1 MSKKRNKQGNIP
13 IEEVIK
19 LLRECSVHSAN
30 HSAKA
35 DLDLKELNE
44 RAKDDDFLETLNNSV
59 EECVD
64 ERIEQLTKEYQKEIS
79 RCENLVHK
87 AENLLHKTER
97 KLSNVKYE
105 LQRSRDTTH
114 ELRKEIKRQKKTVK
128 VMEQILRHIAYCNGA
143 APVDASLRKIKRGY
157 KHLSALRHY
166 YVPPIEQKSDRKP
179 MRKESQDVTDLYE
192 DDR

>member
-87 AENLLHKTER
+87 AER
-97 KLSNVKYE
+97 KLSDVKYE
-105 LQRSRDTTH
+105 LQRSRDTSH
-114 ELRKEIKRQKKTVK
+114 ELWKEIKHLKKTVK
-128 VMEQILRHIAYCNGA
+128 VIKQILKHIAYCNGA
-143 APVDASLRKIKRGY
+143 APVGASLRKIKRGY

-179 MRKESQDVTDLYE
+179 ERKALQDVTDLYE

>member
-13 IEEVIK
+13 TEEVIK
-19 LLRECSVHSAN
+19 IIRECSVHSA
-30 HSAKA
+30 KV
-35 DLDLKELNE
+35 DLDLTELRE
-44 RAKDDDFLETLNNSV
+44 RAKDDDFLEKLNNSIHKSL

-87 AENLLHKTER
+87 AENLVHKTER

-105 LQRSRDTTH
+105 LQRSRDTSH

-157 KHLSALRHY
+157 KELSALRHY